1 MASYKISAIESLD
14 ADMEAKFIAAGIKT
28 VEKLLERGASKEGRK
43 ELAKELD
50 IDAKQLLIFVNNAD
64 LFRVRGISTQYAD
77 LLKASGVDTVKELR
91 NRKPENLQAK
101 MASVNADNQFV
112 RQLPTVN
119 MVVKYVEHAKE
130 LPPVVT
136 Y

>member
-1 MASYKISAIESLD
+1 MASYKINAIESLD
-14 ADMEAKFIAAGIKT
+14 AEMEAKFIAAGIKT
-28 VEKLLERGASKEGRK
+28 VDKLLERGASKEGRK
-43 ELAKELD
+43 ELAAELD
-50 IDAKQLLIFVNNAD
+50 IDVKQLLIFVNNAD

-77 LLKASGVDTVKELR
+77 LLKAVGVDTVKELR
-91 NRKPENLQAK
+91 NRKPENLHAK
-101 MASVNADNQFV
+101 MAEMNAEHQFV

-119 MVVKYVEHAKE
+119 MVIKYVEHAKE

>member
-1 MASYKISAIESLD
+1 MASYKINAIESLD
-14 ADMEAKFIAAGIKT
+14 EAMESKFIAAGIKT

-50 IDAKQLLIFVNNAD
+50 IDVKQLLRFVNNAD
-64 LFRVRGISTQYAD
+64 LFRVKGVSTQYAD
-77 LLKASGVDTVKELR
+77 LLKAVGVDTVKELR
-91 NRKPENLQAK
+91 HRKPENLHAK
-101 MASVNADNQFV
+101 MAKMNAEHNFV
-112 RQLPTVN
+112 KQLPTVN
-119 MVVKYVEHAKE
+119 MVTKYVQHAKE